1 MNFKLVTLLGVKI
14 DQEVYEVIIPT
25 PEGEIA
31 VYPSHEHLVSLAV
44 PGAITI
50 RYSKDDSD
58 DKLEHLAISGGV
70 VEILHKSVKVLV
82 DEAIHSD
89 EKIEAESQAALDRAI
104 ELRKNAANQ
113 IELDKAYQMVDRHQV
128 RLKVAQL
135 RRRHR
140 S

>member
-89 EKIEAESQAALDRAI
+89 EIIEAESQAALDRAI

>member
-89 EKIEAESQAALDRAI
+89 EIIEAESQAALDRAI

-135 RRRHR
+135 RRHR